1 MKIVATKIL
10 MFLLWGLTLFTSVYL
25 TAQRSVLSDAELYH
39 FIGILVILGFLSVI
53 VSYLY
58 LKFLSPISTIQ
69 ENMDDF
75 VDEIVEE

>member
-1 MKIVATKIL
+1 MKVVAMKIL
-10 MFLLWGLTLFTSVYL
+10 MFLLWGSTLFTSVYL
-25 TAQRSVLSDAELYH
+25 TAQRTVLSDAELYR
-39 FIGILVILGFLSVI
+39 FIAILMLLGFLSII

-75 VDEIVEE
+75 VDEMVEE

>member
-10 MFLLWGLTLFTSVYL
+10 MFLLWGLTLFISVYL
-25 TAQRSVLSDAELYH
+25 TAQRSVLSDAELYQ